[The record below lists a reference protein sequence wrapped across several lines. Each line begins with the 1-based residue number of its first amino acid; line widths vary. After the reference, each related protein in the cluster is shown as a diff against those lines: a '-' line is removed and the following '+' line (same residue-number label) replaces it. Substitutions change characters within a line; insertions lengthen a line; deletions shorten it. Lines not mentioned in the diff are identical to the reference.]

1 METSCWFANPRATVW
16 DSFGPPIRLPSG
28 SKRTGRKWKESLP
41 PWIYEAWHFVLSREL
56 GLPHRPP
63 SWLKQPAVMA
73 VPITTPQVLARLG
86 AFKDDLRPFTVMT
99 VPFPKRETVSDPLW
113 TGYFIMRHTHQLNDL
128 HGRTMVNIVSGETF
142 HIYDKNSSKLPKPP
156 GWLSLK
162 TMEDEIN
169 QILSRAE
176 SKFYAPNGGICTP
189 KTVGL
194 LTRRHIVAGEFHY
207 NRQGGLY
214 TLGRWTRSVHV
225 G

>member
-1 METSCWFANPRATVW
+1 
-16 DSFGPPIRLPSG
+16 
-28 SKRTGRKWKESLP
+28 
-41 PWIYEAWHFVLSREL
+41 
-56 GLPHRPP
+56 
-63 SWLKQPAVMA
+63 
-73 VPITTPQVLARLG
+73 
-86 AFKDDLRPFTVMT
+86 
-99 VPFPKRETVSDPLW
+99 
-113 TGYFIMRHTHQLNDL
+113 
-128 HGRTMVNIVSGETF
+128 MVNIVSGETF
-142 HIYDKNSSKLPKPP
+142 HIYDKNASKLPKPP
-156 GWLSLK
+156 GWLSLR

>member
-1 METSCWFANPRATVW
+1 M
-16 DSFGPPIRLPSG
+16 
-28 SKRTGRKWKESLP
+28 
-41 PWIYEAWHFVLSREL
+41 
-56 GLPHRPP
+56 PHTE
-63 SWLKQPAVMA
+63 K
-73 VPITTPQVLARLG
+73 
-86 AFKDDLRPFTVMT
+86 
-99 VPFPKRETVSDPLW
+99 
-113 TGYFIMRHTHQLNDL
+113 LNDL

-142 HIYDKNSSKLPKPP
+142 HIYDKNASKLPKPP
-156 GWLSLK
+156 GWLSLR